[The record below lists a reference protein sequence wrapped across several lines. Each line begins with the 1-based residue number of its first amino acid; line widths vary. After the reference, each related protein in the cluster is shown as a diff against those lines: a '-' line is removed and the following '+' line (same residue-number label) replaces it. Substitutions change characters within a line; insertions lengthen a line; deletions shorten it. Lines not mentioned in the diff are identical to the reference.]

1 MRKTL
6 YILLYFLGT
15 GLLQAQSDDKVFYSS
30 FRPEG
35 WDIHLSNDDGKSF
48 TPFTSHE
55 SLDYDAKISPDGQWV
70 VFTSERLGPPNLFIK
85 HVQGDTL
92 PRLLVKS
99 QSMQDQVDFSPDGK
113 WIAFLSTHEG
123 NADIYK
129 LPFNPSDT
137 LDIAQAQN
145 LTNNPGGDF
154 RPKFSNDGNKIAF
167 SSDREHDTKP
177 HQFFPFAMQRT
188 GDIFTVA
195 SEGGRATRLT
205 NSDYWEGSPV
215 WSLDDSEIFFYSGKD
230 DILSLYKMSAN
241 GDNVESVI
249 DFPYDCVS
257 PSFGSDNKLLF
268 TVINHETK
276 AFSIMRLD
284 LATSKID
291 STLVQDIDM
300 FNANYHPDGLMV
312 IHGGKKPEETKENMS
327 GFEGDLLVKNG
338 AETVTLMDK
347 SIELYG
353 VRRAFAAPPAMDG
366 MSIVYDHLPA
376 RGPQDLMTPF
386 IYLLALIPL
395 FALIWFVIGIIKSIR
410 KRKTISPWK
419 YLIFSILSLVV
430 AAGIGG
436 LLFYQFMVL
445 NLPLNQVKWS
455 MLLLCALLLL
465 FVFVTRS
472 KYKKQKSNGKT
483 TAPLFRHYFLML
495 SINAAIVTYIISFVG
510 SFFSVSPDFY
520 AVDFRSK
527 EVTHLFKFE
536 PDSNMNPLLSRII
549 DTKFT
554 PDGEY
559 LQFTVG
565 GFRAN
570 PSAQGAIYKFRMKEK
585 KLERVTDF
593 DSNNGFADF
602 SKDNSSMVY
611 RSGMSGEMDI
621 YLKENEDIINLTN
634 SADRENFPVIS
645 HDGSK
650 IAFCSDVTG
659 TDKGGIIKTVDIFLM
674 ERQPDNS
681 WSEPQQLSRYT
692 GQEGHPHFSP
702 DGKWL
707 IFTSEEF
714 GINDEQPLVQTY
726 IFSPQLYGEIT
737 AIRLEDGQKVRLT
750 HNKWED
756 GAPLWIN
763 GN

>member
-1 MRKTL
+1 M
-6 YILLYFLGT
+6 FLFGT

-35 WDIHLSNDDGKSF
+35 WDIHLSKDNGRSF
-48 TPFTSHE
+48 IPFTSHE

-85 HVQGDTL
+85 HVEGDTL

-129 LPFNPSDT
+129 LPFSPADT
-137 LDIAQAQN
+137 LDISEAQN
-145 LTNNPGGDF
+145 LTNSPGGDF
-154 RPKFSNDGNKIAF
+154 RPKFSNLGDKIAF

-177 HQFFPFAMQRT
+177 HQYFPFAMQRT

-195 SEGGRATRLT
+195 AEGGKATRLT
-205 NSDYWEGSPV
+205 DSNHWEGSPV
-215 WSLDDSEIFFYSGKD
+215 WSADDSEIFFYSGKD
-230 DILSLYKMSAN
+230 DLLSLFKMTAN
-241 GDNVESVI
+241 GDNVVSVI
-249 DFPYDCVS
+249 DFPFDCVS
-257 PSFGSDNKLLF
+257 PAFGSDDDLLF
-268 TVINHETK
+268 TVINNETD
-276 AFSIMRLD
+276 AFSIMSLD
-284 LATSKID
+284 LATSEID

-300 FNANYHPDGLMV
+300 FNANYHPHGLV
-312 IHGGKKPEETKENMS
+312 VFHGGKKPEETKENMS
-327 GFEGDLLVKNG
+327 GFEGELLVKNS
-338 AETVTLMDK
+338 AETATLIDK
-347 SIELYG
+347 SIDLYG
-353 VRRAFAAPPAMDG
+353 VRRAFAAPPTMNG

-386 IYLLALIPL
+386 IYLLILIPL
-395 FALIWFVIGIIKSIR
+395 FALAWFIIGIVKSIR
-410 KRKTISPWK
+410 KRKTISSWK
-419 YLIFSILSLVV
+419 YLVFSVLSLI
-430 AAGIGG
+430 AATGIGG
-436 LLFYQFMVL
+436 LLFYQFTVI

-455 MLLLCALLLL
+455 MLILGALFLLLIL
-465 FVFVTRS
+465 ITRS
-472 KYKKQKSNGKT
+472 KYKKQKLNGKP
-483 TAPLFRHYFLML
+483 TASLFKHYFLML
-495 SINAAIVTYIISFVG
+495 SANVAMIIYIVVFCS

-520 AVDFRSK
+520 SVDYRTK

-536 PDSNMNPLLSRII
+536 TDPNMNPLLSRII

-570 PSAQGAIYKFRMKEK
+570 PSAQGAIYKFQMKEK

-611 RSGMSGEMDI
+611 RSGMSGNMDI
-621 YLKENEDIINLTN
+621 YLKENENIINLTN

-659 TDKGGIIKTVDIFLM
+659 ADKNGIIKTVDIFLM

-681 WSEPQQLSRYT
+681 WSEPKQLTSYT

-737 AIRLEDGQKVRLT
+737 AIRLEDGHKVRLT

-763 GN
+763 AN